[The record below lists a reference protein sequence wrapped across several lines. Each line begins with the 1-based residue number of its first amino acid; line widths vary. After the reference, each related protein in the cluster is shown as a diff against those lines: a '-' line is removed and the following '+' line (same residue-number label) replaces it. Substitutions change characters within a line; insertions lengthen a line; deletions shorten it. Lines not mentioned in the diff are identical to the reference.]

1 MEIGQVQFIIAWV
14 STIVTILGTILAAF
28 GFLHRDMRRGFDR
41 VDQKFHRVDEKFDR
55 VDEKFNRVD
64 EKLERLGERL
74 SNVDVR
80 MARIE
85 GHLGIG
91 VPVPADETPAP
102 NPSRAVTSSDPAV
115 RPDVEFA

>member
-41 VDQKFHRVDEKFDR
+41 VDQKFHRVDEKLD
-55 VDEKFNRVD
+55 RVD

-102 NPSRAVTSSDPAV
+102 NPGRAVTSSDPAV

>member
-14 STIVTILGTILAAF
+14 STIVMILGTVLAAF
-28 GFLHRDMRRGFDR
+28 GLLHRDMRRGFDR
-41 VDQKFHRVDEKFDR
+41 VDQKFD
-55 VDEKFNRVD
+55 RVD
-64 EKLERLGERL
+64 EKLETLGERL
-74 SNVDVR
+74 STVHVR
-80 MARIE
+80 VARIE